1 MVEKLFDTL
10 ISFHIGFKLLTRLD
24 NLSRKKDWKRSFAIR
39 EAIRTFLDKE
49 EKK

>member
-24 NLSRKKDWKRSFAIR
+24 NLSRKKDWKRRVAIR